1 MTAHP
6 AWYKY
11 PRPIPPPERNR
22 AGGTTSPDALP
33 IAALPYQAAAPATP
47 IVFWLLLLGL
57 YIASFLVGLWVYQDA
72 RLRRMRGPFWFAV
85 SFGVPIFG
93 FVGYL
98 IFRRERAA

>member
-1 MTAHP
+1 MTALP

-11 PRPIPPPERNR
+11 PSTIPTPERNR

-33 IAALPYQAAAPATP
+33 IVALPYQAAAPATP

-57 YIASFLVGLWVYQDA
+57 YIAFFLVGLWVYQDA

-98 IFRRERAA
+98 IFRRERPV

>member
-1 MTAHP
+1 MTARP

-11 PRPIPPPERNR
+11 PSTIPTPERNR
-22 AGGTTSPDALP
+22 PGGTTSPDALP
-33 IAALPYQAAAPATP
+33 I
-47 IVFWLLLLGL
+47 VFWLLLIGL

-72 RLRRMRGPFWFAV
+72 RLRRMRGPFWFSV

-98 IFRRERAA
+98 IFRREPPV

>member
-1 MTAHP
+1 VTAHP
-6 AWYKY
+6 TWYKY

-33 IAALPYQAAAPATP
+33 IVALPYQAAAPATP